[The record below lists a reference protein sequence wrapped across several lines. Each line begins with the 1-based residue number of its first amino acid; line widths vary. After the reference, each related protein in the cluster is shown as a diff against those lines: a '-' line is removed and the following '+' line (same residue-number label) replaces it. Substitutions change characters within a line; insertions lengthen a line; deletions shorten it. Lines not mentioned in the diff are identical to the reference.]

1 MNKIVQGLGVVVGLV
16 VVVAIALP
24 TLLHKGGLHPTYEG
38 DPVALPGKRAVII
51 TTSHSTLAAPG
62 ETDGPE
68 TGVMASEFTHPY
80 YVFTDGGMDVLVML
94 MLVVQS
100 ILAVHQHGL
109 RPLVGSRD
117 GIEYT
122 GLADRAIRALNNT
135 LISLVLIIP
144 PVFTL
149 ALLSVST
156 NITTAVLQA
165 FVVVRVGHF
174 IVYLL
179 GISWIRSCL
188 WWTGLICTVYLYVI
202 CLGL

>member
-1 MNKIVQGLGVVVGLV
+1 MIKNNNRPAKTPIRAKAAKFAFTVSQSDRLMFGITIYAALAFLLITHSWLIAFLANQPEWAMITMPPELKI
-16 VVVAIALP
+16 
-24 TLLHKGGLHPTYEG
+24 LLIYCL
-38 DPVALPGKRAVII
+38 
-51 TTSHSTLAAPG
+51 
-62 ETDGPE
+62 
-68 TGVMASEFTHPY
+68 
-80 YVFTDGGMDVLVML
+80 LVML

-188 WWTGLICTVYLYVI
+188 WWTGLLCTVYLYVI